1 MHAQEPRR
9 EPHQEPA
16 EPCPD
21 LTALS
26 LAELR
31 EARHPVLDEVLAD
44 LREREERPG
53 EMLWGFNSAL

>member
-1 MHAQEPRR
+1 MDVQEPR
-9 EPHQEPA
+9 QEPA

-21 LTALS
+21 LTDLS

-31 EARHPVLDEVLAD
+31 EAQHPVLDAVLAD